1 MGEIQQR
8 DYMFDTFRGLLIV
21 LVLVLHF
28 TRVAGNFSQASLGGV
43 IYITL
48 ISNVNHALIFL
59 SGFFSKNPDRSKQT
73 SFHTLM
79 WPYILGIPFFYC
91 VRYIIWGSANWNLA
105 TPPFAMWYLW
115 VLFFY
120 RYFTKEWMR
129 VPHILALSVLMY
141 LLAGQIPFL
150 TDIFGLGRLISFFP
164 FFIIAVYCTKDQIKK
179 VQCLKKW
186 HCLLLGTALTGI
198 SCVLAFCVPQLPVEF
213 YLLKRPAGA
222 LGISWYWDIIGRVIV
237 MATNCGW
244 IILLL
249 NILPGRRNYLSY
261 VGMNT
266 MPIYILHVIVRY
278 LVKKHTILFGVLPEN
293 QVVYYLMIFAL
304 AGLCVLV
311 LSSKPVVKMYDFVVE
326 GLWKVFL
333 GLIDRCK
340 NLLARVQNLLKQ

>member
-1 MGEIQQR
+1 
-8 DYMFDTFRGLLIV
+8 MFDTFRGLLIV

-237 MATNCGW
+237 MAEHSPRQEKLSVICWNEHYADIYFACHSKVPGQETYYSFRCAAGKPGC
-244 IILLL
+244 LLPDD
-249 NILPGRRNYLSY
+249 ICSGRAVCPCFKL
-261 VGMNT
+261 
-266 MPIYILHVIVRY
+266 
-278 LVKKHTILFGVLPEN
+278 K
-293 QVVYYLMIFAL
+293 
-304 AGLCVLV
+304 AG
-311 LSSKPVVKMYDFVVE
+311 
-326 GLWKVFL
+326 G
-333 GLIDRCK
+333 K
-340 NLLARVQNLLKQ
+340 NV